1 MTVLVLLALLTLF
14 VAYANGAND
23 NFKGVATLYGAN
35 VADYQ
40 TALMIATIATFL
52 GCVASVFLAE
62 ELIKTFSGKDLV
74 PDALAASPSF
84 LLAVAAGAGATVI
97 LATVFG
103 FPIST
108 THALTGALAGGGLMA
123 AGDELNLGVLGSAFS
138 LPLVLSPA
146 ISILLTM
153 PLYKVGHGLSA
164 RFGVTKQSC
173 VCVAPGQFVP
183 VGALAEANVA
193 PVPETG
199 NQSPFVVIGT
209 APACMHKYD
218 GTVFGITA
226 QKLIDN
232 VHYLSAAAVSF
243 ARGAKNVHQ
252 E

>member
-1 MTVLVLLALLTLF
+1 MAVFVLLLLITLF
-14 VAYANGAND
+14 VAYANGTND

-35 VADYQ
+35 VAAYK
-40 TALMIATIATFL
+40 TAITLATITTFL
-52 GCVASVFLAE
+52 GCVASVFFAE
-62 ELIKTFSGKDLV
+62 TLIQAFSGKGLV
-74 PDALAASPSF
+74 PDALAASPIF
-84 LLAVAAGAGATVI
+84 LLAVGTGAGATVI
-97 LATVFG
+97 LVTLLG
-103 FPIST
+103 LPIST
-108 THALTGALAGGGLMA
+108 THSLTGALVGGGLMA
-123 AGDELNLGVLGSAFS
+123 AGHELNLGVLGSAFF
-138 LPLVLSPA
+138 LPLLLSPV

-218 GTVFGITA
+218 A
-226 QKLIDN
+226 QSLASPHK
-232 VHYLSAAAVSF
+232 S
-243 ARGAKNVHQ
+243 
-252 E
+252 